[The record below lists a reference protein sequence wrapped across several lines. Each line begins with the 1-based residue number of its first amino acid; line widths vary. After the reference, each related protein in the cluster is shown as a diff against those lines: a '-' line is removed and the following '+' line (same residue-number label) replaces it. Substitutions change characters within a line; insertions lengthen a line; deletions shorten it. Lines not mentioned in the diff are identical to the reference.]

1 VNHVTNFAQHDINY
15 HTAVQDFRRA
25 RKQAAMQQL
34 MARLTGK
41 SVELLSYDEVHE
53 SFRPTGK
60 VERGKQEIPLEAI
73 VGSVG
78 RYEDFTRTFLPKH
91 DSNAERW
98 ARVKTAVLDMKGWP
112 PIDVYQVGEVYFV
125 IDGNHRVSVAR
136 QLGGDMITAH
146 VTEIKTRVPLSKDD
160 DPNEVICKA
169 QYTSFLE
176 ETNLDK
182 LRPDCSLTMTIS
194 GHYHLLQKEIAAHQ
208 RWMIEQQNGKPVTEE
223 DAINS
228 WFDNVYLPIVYQIRE
243 QGILHKFQKRTET
256 DIYVLLMEHRE
267 ELEEALGWEVDRETA
282 VTDFAEQETQRKRG
296 LLTRLTQRLRHLFI
310 PPILEDGPAT
320 GTWRN
325 KQLGEGRRKH
335 MFVDYLVAFRGRES
349 DWQMLDQLIKFAKWD
364 NDRLLGLHVVSN
376 RAEKDSEQV
385 RELCQRFE
393 QRCAEAGIVG
403 EMAIEVGD
411 IVDTIITR
419 AAWADLVVTTLR
431 PPSSDQA
438 HSRYGS
444 GFIKLVQRCPQPI
457 LVYPIGAEIKIDRV
471 LLAYDGSPKADEA
484 LFVATYLK
492 SRWTL
497 DLVVLTVET
506 ENTTESALT
515 RAKNYIEGHGIYDA
529 NFVIKQKP
537 IAEAIL
543 ETAETYQSSYLIMGG
558 FGFRPVKYMMLGST
572 VEKVLQEIE
581 QPVLIC
587 R

>member
-1 VNHVTNFAQHDINY
+1 MTNLAQHDINY
-15 HTAVQDFRRA
+15 NTAVQDFRRA
-25 RKQAAMQQL
+25 RKQAALQQL

-60 VERGKQEIPLEAI
+60 VEKGKQEIPLEAI

-136 QLGGDMITAH
+136 QLGSKTITAH
-146 VTEIKTRVPLSKDD
+146 VTEIKMRVPLSKDD

-169 QYTSFLE
+169 QYAGFLE

-182 LRPDCSLTMTIS
+182 MRPDCDLTMTIS
-194 GHYHLLQKEIAAHQ
+194 GHYELLRKEIAAHQ
-208 RWMIEQQNGKPVTEE
+208 RWMAEQQDGKLVSEPEAVS
-223 DAINS
+223 S
-228 WFDNVYLPIVYQIRE
+228 WYDNVYLPIVQQIRE
-243 QGILHKFQKRTET
+243 QGILHKFRWRTET
-256 DIYVLLMEHRE
+256 DIYVLLLEHRD
-267 ELEEALGWEVDRETA
+267 ELEEMLGWEVDRETA
-282 VTDFAEQETQRKRG
+282 VSDFAEQETQRKQG
-296 LLTRLTQRLRHLFI
+296 LLTRFARRLRHLFV
-310 PPILEDGPAT
+310 PPMLEDGPAP

-325 KQLGEGRRKH
+325 KQLGEGRRNH

-349 DWQMLDQLIKFAKWD
+349 DWHMLEQLIKFAKWD
-364 NDRLLGLHVVSN
+364 NDRLLGLHIVSN
-376 RAEKDSEQV
+376 EAEKESDQV
-385 RELCQRFE
+385 RELCRRFE
-393 QRCAEAGIVG
+393 QQCAEAGIVG
-403 EMAIEVGD
+403 EMAIEVGN
-411 IVDTIITR
+411 IVDTIVKR

-431 PPSSDQA
+431 QPSADQA
-438 HSRYGS
+438 RPRYGS
-444 GFIKLVQRCPQPI
+444 GFIQLVQRCPQPI

-492 SRWTL
+492 SRWTI

-506 ENTTESALT
+506 EYTSESALT
-515 RAKNYIEGHGIYDA
+515 RAKHYIEGHGIHDA
-529 NFVIKQKP
+529 DYVLRQKP

-558 FGFRPVKYMMLGST
+558 FGFSPVKYMMLGST
-572 VEKVLQEIE
+572 VEKVLQEI
-581 QPVLIC
+581 QHPVLIC

>member
-1 VNHVTNFAQHDINY
+1 MTNLAQHDINY
-15 HTAVQDFRRA
+15 NTAVQDFRRA
-25 RKQAAMQQL
+25 RKQAALQQL

-41 SVELLSYDEVHE
+41 SVELLSYDQVHE
-53 SFRPTGK
+53 SFHPIGK
-60 VERGKQEIPLEAI
+60 VEKGKQEIPLEAI

-91 DSNAERW
+91 DSNVERW

-112 PIDVYQVGEVYFV
+112 PIAVYQVGEVYFV

-136 QLGGDMITAH
+136 QLGSETITAY
-146 VTEIKTRVPLSKDD
+146 VTEVKTRVPLNKDD

-169 QYTSFLE
+169 QYTNFLE

-182 LRPDCSLTMTIS
+182 VRPDCDLTMTIS
-194 GHYHLLQKEIAAHQ
+194 GQYELLQEEIAAHE
-208 RWMIEQQNGKPVTEE
+208 RWMVEQQGGQPVSEV
-223 DAINS
+223 DALTS
-228 WFDNVYLPIVYQIRE
+228 WYDNVYFPIVQQIRE
-243 QGILHKFQKRTET
+243 QGILHKFRWRTET
-256 DIYVLLMEHRE
+256 DIYVLLLEHRD
-267 ELEEALGWEVDRETA
+267 ELEELLGWEVDRETA
-282 VTDFAEQETQRKRG
+282 VTDLAEQETQRKQRF
-296 LLTRLTQRLRHLFI
+296 LTRFGRRLRQLFI
-310 PPILEDGPAT
+310 PPILEDGPAP

-325 KQLGEGRRKH
+325 KQLGEGRRNH
-335 MFVDYLVAFRGRES
+335 MFVDYLVAFRGRDS
-349 DWQMLDQLIKFAKWD
+349 DWHMLDQLIKFAKWD

-376 RAEKDSEQV
+376 EAEKDSDQV

-403 EMAIEVGD
+403 EMAIEVGN
-411 IVDTIITR
+411 IVDIIVKR

-431 PPSSDQA
+431 QPPADQA
-438 HSRYGS
+438 RSRYGS
-444 GFIKLVQRCPQPI
+444 GFIQLVQRCPQPI

-506 ENTTESALT
+506 EYTSENALT
-515 RAKNYIEGHGIYDA
+515 RAKNYIEGHGIDDA
-529 NFVIKQKP
+529 TYVIRQKP

-543 ETAETYQSSYLIMGG
+543 ETAETYQSSYVIMGG
-558 FGFRPVKYMMLGST
+558 FGFQPVKYFMLGST
-572 VEKVLQEIE
+572 VEKVLQEIQ